1 MKKTIF
7 PLLLLVAVAAT
18 VYLTMQRPAQDAAP
32 ATAPAPTPAPAVPVV
47 VPETTTVVAAPTADG
62 AAGDDAEAVV
72 EEPAIEAVAAVV
84 EAPAI
89 EAAAIEAVAVEAA
102 AVVEAAQAYIETIT
116 QSVAAPISVRDADH
130 FVTPEQLLVLTSQP
144 VPAGS
149 ATAAGV
155 ATAEAGVRQAVPAI
169 QGGTDVAA
177 GTATA
182 VPAVTPEA
190 MALVRTV
197 VDLVELEGQVSPGSL
212 FYVRTVRESDVHG
225 VWGIVQEGLI
235 NNFAHG
241 VLLRDGEKSAT
252 YRVQIPHD
260 ADELLADRSSSYL
273 GRLIYHKTRESYV
286 FNFKQNRMGRNPDR
300 VRPGQEIVIINFSNA
315 ELIEIYRRFSADGV
329 LAAAPGSS

>member
-72 EEPAIEAVAAVV
+72 EEPAIEA
-84 EAPAI
+84 
-89 EAAAIEAVAVEAA
+89 AAIEAVAVEAA

-116 QSVAAPISVRDADH
+116 QPVAAPISVRDADH

-241 VLLRDGEKSAT
+241 VLLRDGAKSAT

>member
-72 EEPAIEAVAAVV
+72 EEPAIEA
-84 EAPAI
+84 
-89 EAAAIEAVAVEAA
+89 AAIEAVAVEAA

-116 QSVAAPISVRDADH
+116 QPVAAPISVRDADH